1 LVFVTSFA
9 YYTIPGYFFPSISA
23 LSFICWIW
31 KRSITAQQLGSSIHG
46 LGIGSLGLD
55 WSTITGFTGS
65 PIMFPFFVV
74 VNTTVGFIIFMYIV
88 VPIAYWT
95 NSFKAKRFPIVSTRM
110 YDVYGGE
117 YDMSRILDESNF
129 QFKQAGYE
137 NYSDLYLSITRAC
150 SIGFGFASIGSS
162 LTYILLYHGR

>member
-88 VPIAYWT
+88 IPIAYWT
-95 NSFKAKRFPIVSTRM
+95 NSFKAKRFPIVSTGM

-150 SIGFGFASIGSS
+150 SIGFGFASIGAS